1 MLNKDDYNISIID
14 ILVYEL
20 DYTREEAEKIA
31 SDNELK

>member
-20 DYTREEAEKIA
+20 EYTKEEAEKIA
-31 SDNELK
+31 ADNGLE

>member
-20 DYTREEAEKIA
+20 EYTKEEAEKIA
-31 SDNELK
+31 SDNGLE